1 MNNLVIVCA
10 SLCALLVFAL
20 LIFSLFVIGFLIG
33 YYFEEKKF
41 SKRGKEKVS
50 IAESEEDKKAKR
62 EWKKFI
68 SYDGSTTNE

>member
-10 SLCALLVFAL
+10 SLCALMVFAL
-20 LIFSLFVIGFLIG
+20 LIFSLFAIGFLIG
-33 YYFEEKKF
+33 YYFEEKRF
-41 SKRGKEKVS
+41 SKRKNEKNSFV
-50 IAESEEDKKAKR
+50 ESEEDKKAKR